1 MKPFGNHSRIYCS
14 WSLLV
19 WWVKIRTIKGDKG
32 NSEAK
37 LPMKQLSSINRLI
50 DLHVVNKA
58 NGSYRASA
66 LGNIWM
72 GIKQE
77 CNYKP
82 YDTLPEEAK
91 ILTGTYP
98 WNFTQCRQ
106 KCLQSQKFLRRMSLH
121 TKDICHTANDSIAFV
136 TGNMRRICNY

>member
-32 NSEAK
+32 DSEAK
-37 LPMKQLSSINRLI
+37 LPMKQLSRINRPIRLY
-50 DLHVVNKA
+50 VVNKA
-58 NGSYRASA
+58 NSSYRASA
-66 LGNIWM
+66 LGNNWM

-82 YDTLPEEAK
+82 YDTLREEAK

-98 WNFTQCRQ
+98 WNVTQCRQ
-106 KCLQSQKFLRRMSLH
+106 KCLQLQKFLRMSLQ
-121 TKDICHTANDSIAFV
+121 TKDIRHTAKDGITFV
-136 TGNMRRICNY
+136 TGNIKKIWNY